1 MSCGVGHR
9 DGSDLVL
16 LWLWHRLAAVAQI
29 RPLAWEPPYAMSANL
44 KRQEKEEK
52 KKKMGWKKIFIANEN
67 DKKVG
72 VTILISDKIDFKPKK
87 DSI

>member
-1 MSCGVGHR
+1 
-9 DGSDLVL
+9 
-16 LWLWHRLAAVAQI
+16 
-29 RPLAWEPPYAMSANL
+29 MSANL

-72 VTILISDKIDFKPKK
+72 VTILISDKIDFKTKK